1 MKRIA
6 LALALT
12 AALAT
17 PALAGPPWISVEFRA
32 TRMGRA
38 SDGYL
43 VLRTFHHADAVGY
56 PLSGTAVG
64 VVGGRR
70 TSIPLRFETMQDE
83 AGVFVL
89 TRVWNDGTPWVLN
102 VALDAGEHFGAGVVI
117 GVGASGQPAFV
128 RFPRTV
134 DGITRSATS
143 GEVDALLQALAAG
156 REPPRLA
163 RAGFGEFILRNP
175 GPASVLAALALGAV
189 TSAGL
194 LGALARRLYARRRGS
209 APA

>member
-6 LALALT
+6 LAALLS

-32 TRMGRA
+32 PRMGQ
-38 SDGYL
+38 SGDGYL

-56 PLSGTAVG
+56 PLSGTAEGIVD
-64 VVGGRR
+64 GRR

-89 TRVWNDGTPWVLN
+89 TKVWRDGTPWILN
-102 VALDAGEHFGAGVVI
+102 IALDAGEHFGAGVVI
-117 GVGASGQPAFV
+117 GVGASGEPAFV

-143 GEVDALLQALAAG
+143 REVDALLQALAAG
-156 REPPRLA
+156 REPPQLA
-163 RAGFGEFILRNP
+163 RAGLGEFILRNP
-175 GPASVLAALALGAV
+175 GPASMLAAIALGTV
-189 TSAGL
+189 TTVGL
-194 LGALARRLYARRRGS
+194 LGATARRLHARRRGT
-209 APA
+209 AGA